1 MIEDT
6 PEQEIVSPEHPG
18 GKGRNPVIIFAGFL
32 LLGAALALVLFG
44 GDLLGGASSTE
55 ETTQGV
61 LGQVS
66 EFTITEPEIA
76 QIPSAGQSTGILKVG
91 DVAHDFTLNDLDGNL
106 VSLSDYGG
114 RPVIVNFWATWCAPC
129 RIEMPELQATFE
141 EYQDD
146 GLAILALDQDEPAEV
161 ASAYFYDEMG
171 LTFTPLLD
179 ESSEVSTQY
188 GSYGVLPSTYFI
200 DGSGTISAIHRGP
213 LTRSQI
219 EGYLDDLL
227 SASAG

>member
-6 PEQEIVSPEHPG
+6 PRQETVSPEDSG
-18 GKGRNPVIIFAGFL
+18 RKGRSPIVIFAGFL

-44 GDLLGGASSTE
+44 GGLIGGASSTE
-55 ETTQGV
+55 EPAQGV

-76 QIPSAGQSTGILKVG
+76 QLPSAGLSTGILDVG
-91 DVAHDFTLNDLDGNL
+91 DVAYDFTLNDLDGNL
-106 VSLSDYGG
+106 VSLSDYRG
-114 RPVIVNFWATWCAPC
+114 RPVVVNFWATWCAPC
-129 RIEMPELQATFE
+129 RIEMPELQAAYE
-141 EYQDD
+141 KYQDD

-179 ESSEVSTQY
+179 VGSEVSTQF

-200 DGSGTISAIHRGP
+200 DASGAVSAIHRGP
-213 LTRSQI
+213 LTMGQI
-219 EGYLDDLL
+219 EGYLGELL
-227 SASAG
+227 DASG